1 MRAVCHIMTS
11 NRLRLQFAKVNDLLA
26 LNRTVPQKGNGQDER
41 QQMNEHNEGEP
52 GAFLNPITGLIVKFN
67 SDIGRTYI
75 AHYRA
80 SHPEA
85 TPQDVLDHIERQ
97 FWKLSAF
104 SGGSV
109 GAVASIPVVG
119 TASAITLSVAEQAA
133 FVEAAALY
141 IMTRAGLHGLPADDL
156 VRRHTLIFT
165 VMLGPL
171 GEKLLLTAVPRTSK
185 HWAKAILTR
194 TPASSLRALNSVLG
208 RNMITKYGT
217 KQGVIV
223 LGRAIPFGIGAILG
237 GTLGALSARAIM
249 AGADTAFGSPP
260 AFFPNDD
267 GGADGDTMV
276 RVPRTSPST
285 PTPIAARVPLSG
297 AA

>member
-1 MRAVCHIMTS
+1 M
-11 NRLRLQFAKVNDLLA
+11 NRHKEILR
-26 LNRTVPQKGNGQDER
+26 
-41 QQMNEHNEGEP
+41 
-52 GAFLNPITGLIVKFN
+52 AFLNKMFASIEKFN
-67 SDIGRTYI
+67 SDIARISI

-85 TPQDVLDHIERQ
+85 TPQDVLDHIERL
-97 FWKLSAF
+97 FITSSAC

-109 GAVASIPVVG
+109 GAVASIPGVG
-119 TASAITLSVAEQAA
+119 TASAVALSVAEQFA
-133 FVEAAALY
+133 FVEAVVFY
-141 IMTRAGLHGLPADDL
+141 IVTRAELHGLPADDL
-156 VRRHTLIFT
+156 VRRRTLILT
-165 VMLGPL
+165 VMLGET
-171 GEKLLLTAVPRTSK
+171 GETLLSTAVPRISQ

-194 TPASSLRALNSVLG
+194 IPASSLRALNSVLG